1 MEEVIRLVTVKVREN
16 SISMSGH
23 ANTVKYGR
31 DPVCAAVSALTCNLV
46 NSLEA
51 LTDIKI
57 RAETERGR
65 AEIEW
70 DGTTKESCLLI
81 DSWFLGLTA
90 INEEYKCIEFI

>member
-1 MEEVIRLVTVKVREN
+1 
-16 SISMSGH
+16 MSGH

-57 RAETERGR
+57 RAETESGKTK
-65 AEIEW
+65 IEW
-70 DGTTKESCLLI
+70 DRTTKESGILI
-81 DSWFLGLTA
+81 DSWFLGLVA
-90 INEEYKCIEFI
+90 INQEHQCIEFV

>member
-1 MEEVIRLVTVKVREN
+1 MISVKVREN
-16 SISMSGH
+16 GIFMHGH

-57 RAETERGR
+57 RAETESGKT
-65 AEIEW
+65 EIEW
-70 DGTTKESCLLI
+70 DRTTKESGILI
-81 DSWFLGLTA
+81 DSWFLGLVA
-90 INEEYKCIEFI
+90 INQEHKCIEFV